1 MRILIV
7 EDNKLA
13 RITLRGFLKSHEIEE
28 AQTFEE
34 AKRLL
39 LSNHYDLI
47 FLDLDLDYEL
57 AGLELAKICKRRNL
71 YSVILTGHEE
81 NNIVEQGY
89 TSGARD
95 YLAKPVTQE
104 KVDYA
109 IQSYM
114 VFDSEKRIETL
125 IQENYI
131 TTHQKTIDELNM
143 IKRVYLSDKAILIKG
158 PTGTGKTVVAKLI
171 KEACRIPDGK
181 FISLNCASFADTLIE
196 SELFGHKKGS
206 FTGADKDKVGL
217 LQKADGGLIFLDE
230 IHSLS
235 MRAQQKLMKAIDE
248 KEFYPVGSTV
258 PVKSDFRI
266 ITATCEDL
274 TELIVT
280 KEFRT
285 DFYARISHIQL
296 QLYPLRERPA
306 DILEL
311 LNFYLGKQVRKIV
324 ITDEARDFLVTLPFK
339 NNTRDIEALVDFW
352 KRNGVGI
359 VEKKDIPV
367 QFLPASEKPKTPRL
381 NRNQKKLIR
390 EVGLKAYMEIVRD
403 EIILQY
409 LEMNN
414 QHRLKT
420 AEDLGITDRTIRYA
434 LNRKPI
440 KEIQLPLEIEHENT
454 IH

>member
-13 RITLRGFLKSHEIEE
+13 RITLKGFLKSHEIEE
-28 AQTFEE
+28 AETYDE
-34 AKRLL
+34 AKKLL

-47 FLDLDLDYEL
+47 FLDLDLDFEL

-81 NNIVEQGY
+81 TSIVEQGY

-95 YLAKPVTQE
+95 YLAKPVTQD
-104 KVDYA
+104 KVDYTL
-109 IQSYM
+109 QSYV
-114 VFDSEKRIETL
+114 VFDSEKRVESL
-125 IQENYI
+125 IHESYI
-131 TTHQKTIDELNM
+131 TTHQKTLDELNM
-143 IKRVYLSDKAILIKG
+143 IKRVYLSDKPILIKG

-171 KEACRIPDGK
+171 KEACRIPDNK
-181 FISLNCASFADTLIE
+181 FISLNCASFADNLIE

-206 FTGADKDKVGL
+206 FTGADKDKIGL

-248 KEFYPVGSTV
+248 KEFYPVGSTA
-258 PVKSDFRI
+258 PVKSNFRI
-266 ITATCEDL
+266 ITATCENL
-274 TELIVT
+274 TELIVS

-296 QLYPLRERPA
+296 QLYALKDRPA
-306 DILEL
+306 DILAL
-311 LNFYLGKQVRKIV
+311 LNFYLSKEVRKVV

-339 NNTRDIEALVDFW
+339 NNTRDIESLVDFW
-352 KRNGVGI
+352 TRNGVGI
-359 VEKKDIPV
+359 VERKDIPA
-367 QFLPASEKPKTPRL
+367 QFLPVEEKPKTPKLTRA
-381 NRNQKKLIR
+381 QKKLIC

-403 EIILQY
+403 EIIMQY

-434 LNRKPI
+434 LNRKQS
-440 KEIQLPLEIEHENT
+440 KEIQLPLEVEYENSV
-454 IH
+454 H